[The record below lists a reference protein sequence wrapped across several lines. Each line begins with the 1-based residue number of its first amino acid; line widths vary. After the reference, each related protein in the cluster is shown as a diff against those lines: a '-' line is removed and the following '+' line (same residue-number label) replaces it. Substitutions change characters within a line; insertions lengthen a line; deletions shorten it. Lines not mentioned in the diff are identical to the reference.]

1 MKWIEKALRGV
12 RELLYPPRCL
22 CCGDPAGSRL
32 CASCRAQLDAEKRVP
47 CPACGK
53 EALYC
58 RCEIPFLQTLP
69 TGCFPAESFSA
80 ENFSAESFS
89 AENFSAAARFYTP
102 DASFAGCAL
111 TRALI
116 LRCKSAGNDE
126 LSDLLMRESAFRV
139 AEFFRKTGENRAEWS
154 VTWIPRSPENLLKYG
169 FDHGELLAASLAR
182 FLEIPCVAT
191 LFRGGGKVQKELSVG
206 ERRDN
211 AASSLFPRKS
221 GIEAGRKYILVDD
234 VITTGASMK
243 AAAHILL
250 QRGAAAILPVAAAKT
265 MPRSHDGASSE

>member
-12 RELLYPPRCL
+12 RDLLYPPRCL

-32 CASCRAQLDAEKRVP
+32 CASCGARLEAEKRVP

-53 EALYC
+53 EALRC
-58 RCEIPFLQTLP
+58 RCEIPFLQTFW
-69 TGCFPAESFSA
+69 TGEFPAAS
-80 ENFSAESFS
+80 
-89 AENFSAAARFYTP
+89 RFYTP
-102 DASFAGCAL
+102 DASFTGCAL

-116 LRCKSAGNDE
+116 LRCKSAGSDE

-139 AEFFRKTGENRAEWS
+139 AEFFRETGENRAEWS

-206 ERRDN
+206 ERRYN

-234 VITTGASMK
+234 VITTGASMR
-243 AAAHILL
+243 AAALILL
-250 QRGAAAILPVAAAKT
+250 QRGAAAILPVAAAKA
-265 MPRSHDGASSE
+265 MPRSSNGASSE